1 MILFSLIVVA
11 QLSPGAIV
19 AHVKEGEVKIQ
30 DLRAKALLEIRTG
43 DDVKTRRFDLSMK
56 RDGVNYR
63 ALIVLSEPRAM
74 AGTKFLIHAER
85 GKRNRE
91 WAYFPDLDLVRP
103 ISGKQQD
110 DRFLGSDI
118 TYADLA
124 GGAHLD
130 DLRHRLIGEEIVD
143 GEPCYVLE
151 GTPRHRIVYGK
162 LRGHV
167 RKSDFITVRAAF
179 YDHDGAL
186 VKEAFL
192 TDVRD
197 LGDGVKLAH
206 RIEVRDRAA
215 GSTTVLTLADVEI
228 NRGLSEDAFVEKA
241 LSTGSR

>member
-1 MILFSLIVVA
+1 MILFSVLVVA
-11 QLSPGAIV
+11 QLSTGAIV
-19 AHVKEGEVKIQ
+19 ARVKEGDLKIQ
-30 DLRAKALLEIRTG
+30 DLRAKVHLEIRTG

-63 ALIVLSEPRAM
+63 ALIVLAEPRAM
-74 AGTKFLIHAER
+74 AGTKFLVHAER
-85 GKRNRE
+85 GKRNKE

-103 ISGKQQD
+103 ILGKNQD

-130 DLRHRLIGEEIVD
+130 DLRHRLIGEETVE

-162 LRGHV
+162 LRGYV
-167 RKSDFITVRAAF
+167 QKSNFITVQAAF
-179 YDHDGAL
+179 FDHDGVL

-206 RIEVRDRAA
+206 RIEVRDYKMD
-215 GSTTVLTLADVEI
+215 STTVLTFSDVEV
-228 NRGLSEDAFVEKA
+228 NQGLSEDAFRQDA
-241 LSTGSR
+241 LSSESR

>member
-1 MILFSLIVVA
+1 MILFSVVVIA
-11 QLSPGAIV
+11 QLSTGAIV
-19 AHVKEGEVKIQ
+19 ARVKDGDLKIQ
-30 DLRAKALLEIRTG
+30 DLRAKAHLKIRSG
-43 DDVKTRRFDLSMK
+43 DEVKTRRFDLSMK

-63 ALIVLSEPRAM
+63 ALVVLSEPRAM
-74 AGTKFLIHAER
+74 AGTKFLVHAER
-85 GKRNRE
+85 GKRNQE
-91 WAYFPDLDLVRP
+91 WAYFPDLDLVRAIP
-103 ISGKQQD
+103 GKQQD

-130 DLRHRLIGEEIVD
+130 DLRHLLIGEEIVN

-167 RKSDFITVRAAF
+167 QKSDFITVQAAF

-206 RIEVRDRAA
+206 RIEVRDRALD
-215 GSTTVLTLADVEI
+215 STTVLTFSDVEV
-228 NRGLSEDAFVEKA
+228 NQGLSEDAFVKEA
-241 LSTGSR
+241 LSTESR

>member
-1 MILFSLIVVA
+1 MNCS
-11 QLSPGAIV
+11 
-19 AHVKEGEVKIQ
+19 HV
-30 DLRAKALLEIRTG
+30 
-43 DDVKTRRFDLSMK
+43 
-56 RDGVNYR
+56 
-63 ALIVLSEPRAM
+63 
-74 AGTKFLIHAER
+74 
-85 GKRNRE
+85 
-91 WAYFPDLDLVRP
+91 
-103 ISGKQQD
+103 
-110 DRFLGSDI
+110 LGSDI

-206 RIEVRDRAA
+206 RIEVRDRAM

-228 NRGLSEDAFVEKA
+228 NRGLSEDAFIENA

>member
-1 MILFSLIVVA
+1 MIFFALVVA
-11 QLSPGAIV
+11 QLSTGAIV
-19 AHVKEGEVKIQ
+19 ARVKHGDLKIQ
-30 DLRAKALLEIRTG
+30 DLHANAHLEIRTG
-43 DDVKTRRFDLSMK
+43 GDVKTRRFDLSMK

-74 AGTKFLIHAER
+74 AGTKFLIHAAR

-103 ISGKQQD
+103 IPGKQQD

-118 TYADLA
+118 TYGDLA

-130 DLRHRLIGEEIVD
+130 DLRHRLIGEEMVD

-151 GTPRHRIVYGK
+151 GTPRRRIVYGK

-167 RKSDFITVRAAF
+167 QKSDFITVQAAF
-179 YDHDGAL
+179 YDHEGAL

-197 LGDGVKLAH
+197 LGDGVKLAY
-206 RIEVRDRAA
+206 RIEVRDRARN
-215 GSTTVLTLADVEI
+215 STTVLTLSDVEV
-228 NRGLSEDAFVEKA
+228 NQGLSEDAFIEDA
-241 LSTGSR
+241 LSTESR